1 MKLFRFAL
9 SSSLTCPHKKTP
21 FRVELD
27 LYFIAGKRMI
37 QEKGTASSLGFE
49 GASLVDLDGLLS
61 SKTIPKQRTLAN
73 TFTVQTQAIGKERSN
88 ASVWM
93 NNAIFGEGFMWN
105 CLVCA

>member
-27 LYFIAGKRMI
+27 LYFIAGKRTI
-37 QEKGTASSLGFE
+37 EEKEIRRKTASFLGFE
-49 GASLVDLDGLLS
+49 GASLVDLDDLLS
-61 SKTIPKQRTLAN
+61 SNTIPKQRTLAN
-73 TFTVQTQAIGKERSN
+73 TFTVQTQAIGKERCN

-93 NNAIFGEGFMWN
+93 TMTMPF
-105 CLVCA
+105 L